1 MRKNLNITHYLV
13 MDLTTQP
20 IENIDE
26 ADYKSNHPND
36 EELKSLKYYP
46 EYNELTGVN
55 FGYFVRE
62 GDEVHMRVNSY
73 TAFEKELL
81 NTIQEVLKK
90 TSSLKAAGYNL
101 VNNDIPFLV
110 KRFIINEMKVPN
122 EIDIIDLKPW
132 TTSVMDISNLWRGSA
147 FTNVSLNEAH
157 SAVNKFEPIIGEED
171 GLLNLYKAGEILL
184 RIIQPD
190 KYITKVVRS
199 SNPE

>member
-13 MDLTTQP
+13 MDLITKP
-20 IENIDE
+20 IDNIDE

-46 EYNELTGVN
+46 EYNELIGVN

-73 TAFEKELL
+73 TAPEKELL
-81 NTIQEVLKK
+81 ATIQDVLKK
-90 TSSLKAAGYNL
+90 TSSLKVSGYNL

-110 KRFIINEMKVPN
+110 KRFIINEMQVPN
-122 EIDIIDLKPW
+122 EIDIIDIKPW
-132 TTSVMDISNLWRGSA
+132 TTSVMDISNLWKGSA

-171 GLLNLYKAGEILL
+171 VLLNLYKAGEILL

-190 KYITKVVRS
+190 KYVTKVIRS

>member
-13 MDLTTQP
+13 MDLTTKP
-20 IENIDE
+20 LDNIDE

-73 TAFEKELL
+73 TAPEKELL
-81 NTIQEVLKK
+81 TTIQEVLKK
-90 TSSLKAAGYNL
+90 TSSLKVSGYNL
-101 VNNDIPFLV
+101 VNNDIPLLV

-122 EIDIIDLKPW
+122 EIDIIDIKPW
-132 TTSVMDISNLWRGSA
+132 TTSVMDISNLWKGSA

-157 SAVNKFEPIIGEED
+157 SAVNKFDPIIGEED

-190 KYITKVVRS
+190 KYITKVIKS
-199 SNPE
+199 KNPE

>member
-13 MDLTTQP
+13 MDLTTKP
-20 IENIDE
+20 IDNIDE
-26 ADYKSNHPND
+26 ADYKSNHPYD

-73 TAFEKELL
+73 TAPEKELL
-81 NTIQEVLKK
+81 TTIQEVLKK
-90 TSSLKAAGYNL
+90 TSSLKVSGYNL

>member
-90 TSSLKAAGYNL
+90 TSSLKVAGYNL

>member
-13 MDLTTQP
+13 MDLTTKP
-20 IENIDE
+20 LDNIDE

-73 TAFEKELL
+73 TAPEKELL
-81 NTIQEVLKK
+81 TTIQEVLKK
-90 TSSLKAAGYNL
+90 TSSLKVSGYNL
-101 VNNDIPFLV
+101 VNNDIPLLV

-122 EIDIIDLKPW
+122 EIDIIDIKPW
-132 TTSVMDISNLWRGSA
+132 TTSVMDISNLWKGSA

-157 SAVNKFEPIIGEED
+157 SAVNKFDPIIGEED
-171 GLLNLYKAGEILL
+171 VLLNLYKAGEILL

-190 KYITKVVRS
+190 KYITKVIKS
-199 SNPE
+199 KNPE